1 MLVFDPR
8 KRITATECLAEEYVS
23 PYHDASDE
31 PDAREK
37 FDWSFNDADLPVDTW
52 KVMMY
57 SEILGM
63 RFLSQSPWSLTQDLC
78 RFPSSRGGRFGA
90 LHCSDY
96 QHAQWRDT
104 QGRSHCPSGYWC
116 AVGRGTCLRVRRE
129 WRNEAIYGLILYT
142 TDLSDHRLLVNS
154 SLSQSVFLGLIFSIR
169 TLACT
174 RILYALT

>member
-63 RFLSQSPWSLTQDLC
+63 RFLSQSPWSLTQHLC

-104 QGRSHCPSGYWC
+104 QGRSHCPSGYRC
-116 AVGRGTCLRVRRE
+116 AVGREV
-129 WRNEAIYGLILYT
+129 
-142 TDLSDHRLLVNS
+142 H
-154 SLSQSVFLGLIFSIR
+154 
-169 TLACT
+169 ACECGASGVT
-174 RILYALT
+174 KRSTG